1 MNKFL
6 RNNGIFILV
15 VAVLLT
21 AAIGIGSAF
30 VPGLTAPVQR
40 ALGVLATPFRA
51 AASFF
56 VDRVE
61 AAYDYAFR
69 YQSLKNRVA
78 ELEEQVADM
87 EEENRRAQSA
97 LEENDRLRDLL
108 KLKKAHS
115 DFTLVSANVTA
126 RSATSWSSTLTLSK
140 GSGDGI
146 AAEMCVVTA
155 TGELVGVVTETGAN
169 WSEVTTIIDP
179 SISLGARVSP
189 SQDAAILT
197 SDLDRLSR
205 GECALSYLDSDAEL
219 SEGDTVLTSG
229 LGGVYPAGLTIGTVA
244 EEGTTSSGM
253 ERYAVVTPA
262 ADLGA
267 LGEVFVIT
275 AFDVE
280 E

>member
-1 MNKFL
+1 MKKFL

-21 AAIGIGSAF
+21 AVIGIGSVF

-40 ALGVLATPFRA
+40 VLGVAATPFRA

-61 AAYDYAFR
+61 AGYDYAFR
-69 YQSLKNRVA
+69 YRSMKNRVE
-78 ELEEQVADM
+78 ELEQKVASM
-87 EEENRRAQSA
+87 EEENRQAQSA
-97 LEENDRLRDLL
+97 LEENDRLRQLL
-108 KLKKAHS
+108 QLAKAHR
-115 DFTLVSANVTA
+115 DFTFVSANVTA

-140 GSGDGI
+140 GSNDGI
-146 AAEMCVVTA
+146 TTEMCVVTA

-169 WSEVTTIIDP
+169 WTEVTTIIDP
-179 SISLGARVSP
+179 SISIGARIS
-189 SQDAAILT
+189 SSGDAAVLT
-197 SDLDRLSR
+197 SNLDCLTQ

-219 SEGDTVLTSG
+219 SVGDTVLTSG
-229 LGGVYPAGLTIGTVA
+229 LGGVYPSGLTIGTVA
-244 EEGTTSSGM
+244 EEGTTDSGM
-253 ERYAVVTPA
+253 ERYAVITPA

-275 AFDVE
+275 GFDVE

>member
-1 MNKFL
+1 VKKFL

-21 AAIGIGSAF
+21 AIIGIGSAF
-30 VPGLTAPVQR
+30 VPGLTAPAQR

-61 AAYDYAFR
+61 AAYDYAFH
-69 YQSLKNRVA
+69 YQSMKSRVA
-78 ELEEQVADM
+78 ELEEKVATM
-87 EEENRRAQSA
+87 EEENRQAKSA
-97 LEENDRLRDLL
+97 LEENDRLRELL
-108 KLKKAHS
+108 KLSKAHS
-115 DFTLVSANVTA
+115 DFTFVSANVTA

-140 GSGDGI
+140 GSADGI
-146 AAEMCVVTA
+146 TTQTCVVTA

-179 SISLGARVSP
+179 SISLGARISP
-189 SQDAAILT
+189 SQDAAVLT
-197 SDLDRLSR
+197 SSLDYLSK
-205 GECALSYLDSDAEL
+205 GQCALSYLDTDAEL
-219 SEGDTVLTSG
+219 SVGDTVLTSG
-229 LGGVYPAGLTIGTVA
+229 LGGVYPAGLTIGTIA
-244 EEGTTSSGM
+244 EEGTTDSGM

-275 AFDVE
+275 SFDVE

>member
-1 MNKFL
+1 MKKFL

-21 AAIGIGSAF
+21 AIIGIGSAF
-30 VPGLTAPVQR
+30 VPGLTAPAQR

-61 AAYDYAFR
+61 AAYDYAFH
-69 YQSLKNRVA
+69 YQSMKSRVA
-78 ELEEQVADM
+78 ELEEKVATM
-87 EEENRRAQSA
+87 EEENRQAKSA

-108 KLKKAHS
+108 KLSKAHS
-115 DFTLVSANVTA
+115 DFTFVSANVTA

-140 GSGDGI
+140 GSADGI
-146 AAEMCVVTA
+146 TTQTCVVTA

-179 SISLGARVSP
+179 SISLGARISP
-189 SQDAAILT
+189 SQDAAVLT
-197 SDLDRLSR
+197 SSLDYLSK
-205 GECALSYLDSDAEL
+205 GQCALSYLDTDAEL
-219 SEGDTVLTSG
+219 SVGDTVLTSG
-229 LGGVYPAGLTIGTVA
+229 LGGVYPAGLTIGTIA
-244 EEGTTSSGM
+244 EEGTADSGM
-253 ERYAVVTPA
+253 ERYAAVTPA
-262 ADLGA
+262 ADLGE

-275 AFDVE
+275 SFDVE

>member
-1 MNKFL
+1 MKKFL

-115 DFTLVSANVTA
+115 DFTFVSANVTA
-126 RSATSWSSTLTLSK
+126 CSATSWSSTLTLSK

>member
-1 MNKFL
+1 MKKFL

-40 ALGVLATPFRA
+40 ALGVGATPFRA

-115 DFTLVSANVTA
+115 DFTFVSANVTA

>member
-1 MNKFL
+1 MKKFL

-21 AAIGIGSAF
+21 AIIGIGSAF
-30 VPGLTAPVQR
+30 VPGLTAPAQR
-40 ALGVLATPFRA
+40 TLGVLATPFRA

-69 YQSLKNRVA
+69 YQSMKSRVA
-78 ELEEQVADM
+78 ALEEKVASM
-87 EEENRRAQSA
+87 EEENRKAKSA
-97 LEENDRLRDLL
+97 LEENDRLRNLL
-108 KLKKAHS
+108 KLSKGHS
-115 DFTLVSANVTA
+115 DFTFVSANVTA
-126 RSATSWSSTLTLSK
+126 RAATSWSSTLTLSK
-140 GSGDGI
+140 GSADGI
-146 AAEMCVVTA
+146 STQTCVVTA
-155 TGELVGVVTETGAN
+155 TGELVGVVTETGTN

-179 SISLGARVSP
+179 SISLGARISS
-189 SQDAAILT
+189 SQDAAVLT
-197 SDLDRLSR
+197 SNLDCLSK
-205 GECALSYLDSDAEL
+205 GQCALSYLDTDAEL
-219 SEGDTVLTSG
+219 SVGDTVLTSG
-229 LGGVYPAGLTIGTVA
+229 LGGVYPAGLTIGTIA
-244 EEGTTSSGM
+244 EEGTTDSGM

-275 AFDVE
+275 SFDVE